1 MVVVGKEARV
11 DCLQLRP
18 GRRLGIVVVRHPS
31 HDVEVRLV
39 VILPRLAALD
49 LDVTDTERRIDEP
62 CLLRLENAPAIADK
76 HFGRAMG
83 FDRGPQHDEVGRQVL
98 PRRDRGGEQRPA
110 EVLQDG
116 DHVGRFAGPEGMIL
130 DVADIDRPELVPAPR
145 RKRHCPWLARSRRR
159 WQGGAEVY

>member
-31 HDVEVRLV
+31 HDVEVRLDV
-39 VILPRLAALD
+39 VLPRLAALN
-49 LDVTDTERRIDEP
+49 LDVTDT
-62 CLLRLENAPAIADK
+62 
-76 HFGRAMG
+76 
-83 FDRGPQHDEVGRQVL
+83 
-98 PRRDRGGEQRPA
+98 
-110 EVLQDG
+110 
-116 DHVGRFAGPEGMIL
+116 EGMIL

-159 WQGGAEVY
+159 WQGRAEV